1 MCVTSL
7 YIWTHLNIAALVT
20 RVVRGLGLTS
30 IAVLSTAAILPS
42 WRTETRSSSTAPLS
56 SFPWLPTDVSTLIY
70 STQLQK
76 KVFVSPEV
84 YLSAPL
90 SLILTIFQTFTSCHN
105 VSRMGHGPLLM
116 SAVYLTPLHWCSPTG
131 QPSPSASSASSSSS
145 SQSLSAGPGVTQAAS
160 LTQSLAL

>member
-1 MCVTSL
+1 MRNIIVYMDSPEYCSTCNSGGA
-7 YIWTHLNIAALVT
+7 WSGTHQYCSPLNCGYPPKLEN
-20 RVVRGLGLTS
+20 GDQELLN
-30 IAVLSTAAILPS
+30 
-42 WRTETRSSSTAPLS
+42 SSTVLFSMVAYRCVDSYIFNTTSEKSIRLVRS
-56 SFPWLPTDVSTLIY
+56 IL
-70 STQLQK
+70 K
-76 KVFVSPEV
+76 C
-84 YLSAPL
+84 